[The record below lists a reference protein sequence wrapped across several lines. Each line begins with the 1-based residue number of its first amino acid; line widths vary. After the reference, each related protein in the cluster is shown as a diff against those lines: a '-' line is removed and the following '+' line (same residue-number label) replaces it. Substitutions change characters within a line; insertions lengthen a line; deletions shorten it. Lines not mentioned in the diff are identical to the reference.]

1 MTFWSWLSA
10 NWGLLLTIIT
20 TIISFVLYVYENL
33 RKRNAKAVADVLAN
47 IPDLITKAES
57 VFGKGRG
64 ADKLQWVLTQ
74 LRLIAMERKASVS
87 QEELTAE
94 IEKVVEAT
102 KNVNTDKPIQS
113 NTVVATDSTSVA
125 VDNENNIVA

>member
-47 IPDLITKAES
+47 IPDLITKAGS